1 MFNHF
6 QPSNYD
12 LAIHRNVN
20 CSNRKSTASSSSAKK
35 RMRAAESRRCRIESP
50 TGLAPA
56 PTHACIC
63 LQAGQSRGSHPP
75 GRPWGQGLQ
84 PCTVFLTCC
93 KPAGSALCTPTCS
106 SLPCSPG
113 ALQSPLRLRWPGH
126 AMVFLGSGQKGSKK
140 RRQTPRAHQGLGE
153 AEVSKKYQS
162 PCSRR
167 DPGVGKGCAVSQQH
181 SLVQRA
187 GTEGRC

>member
-1 MFNHF
+1 M
-6 QPSNYD
+6 
-12 LAIHRNVN
+12 
-20 CSNRKSTASSSSAKK
+20 STALLTNQPQVLPLSQKKDESSREQEVQDRKPHGAGTS
-35 RMRAAESRRCRIESP
+35 
-50 TGLAPA
+50 
-56 PTHACIC
+56 THAC
-63 LQAGQSRGSHPP
+63 LHLPPGRAEPRQPPPP

-93 KPAGSALCTPTCS
+93 KPAGSALCTPTSS

-126 AMVFLGSGQKGSKK
+126 AMVFLASGQKGSKK
-140 RRQTPRAHQGLGE
+140 RRQTPRVHQGLGE

-162 PCSRR
+162 LCSRR
-167 DPGVGKGCAVSQQH
+167 DPGVGKGCTVSQQH

>member
-20 CSNRKSTASSSSAKK
+20 CSTHKSTTSSSSQPKK

-63 LQAGQSRGSHPP
+63 LQAGQSHGSPPPPGTALGPGAPAMYSFSNLLQTCGVCAVHPHQLQPPLQPRGSAEPSAP
-75 GRPWGQGLQ
+75 AVAR
-84 PCTVFLTCC
+84 TCNGIFSVWSEG
-93 KPAGSALCTPTCS
+93 KQKEKTDPQSA
-106 SLPCSPG
+106 
-113 ALQSPLRLRWPGH
+113 
-126 AMVFLGSGQKGSKK
+126 
-140 RRQTPRAHQGLGE
+140 PRARGG
-153 AEVSKKYQS
+153 
-162 PCSRR
+162 R
-167 DPGVGKGCAVSQQH
+167 GV
-181 SLVQRA
+181 
-187 GTEGRC
+187 